1 MEEIRNILL
10 YINNLKKE
18 LEKNNIK
25 NNNIKFNIKMI
36 VENLD
41 NLLEREEADLKYKLK
56 QINKNNELLGMII
69 NDK

>member
-10 YINNLKKE
+10 YINSLKKE

-25 NNNIKFNIKMI
+25 NNNIDFNIDMI
-36 VENLD
+36 KERIEI
-41 NLLEREEADLKYKLK
+41 LLKREEEDLKYKLK
-56 QINKNNELLGMII
+56 QIDKNNELLEMIK